1 MRFSLMLFALAA
13 VSLVNSRA
21 LANCEDVWGT
31 YSKERPDTCT
41 PLTNE
46 TLVSLEGATRE
57 QVISVM
63 KATGRPLAKG
73 EDVLHF
79 VGASDHDSGDV
90 NFAFDGGDVVVRIFG
105 FLDAGEQFV
114 WNPSFTGLAKAFIG
128 IGEMG
133 L

>member
-1 MRFSLMLFALAA
+1 MSLPNAL
-13 VSLVNSRA
+13 VTILRS
-21 LANCEDVWGT
+21 C
-31 YSKERPDTCT
+31 C
-41 PLTNE
+41 
-46 TLVSLEGATRE
+46 
-57 QVISVM
+57 VISVM

-114 WNPSFTGLAKAFIG
+114 WKPSFDGPGKAIHWYS
-128 IGEMG
+128 
-133 L
+133 